1 MTRRGVLVGAWRW
14 SCIRG
19 CFRVRVYATNQY
31 YDNVVGRHTVSMQ
44 FYNEIS
50 LVSVPTKVQQPCTAS
65 AYFVKLLIILAEMCR
80 KKMEA
85 IKESD
90 RTRTMN
96 GSLRLQVG

>member
-1 MTRRGVLVGAWRW
+1 MLKYTWLLQGAGVH
-14 SCIRG
+14 
-19 CFRVRVYATNQY
+19 ATSQN

-44 FYNEIS
+44 FYNEIG
-50 LVSVPTKVQQPCTAS
+50 LVSVPTKVRQPCTAS

-96 GSLRLQVG
+96 GSLCLQIG

>member
-1 MTRRGVLVGAWRW
+1 MYTWLLQGA
-14 SCIRG
+14 
-19 CFRVRVYATNQY
+19 RVYAKNQY
-31 YDNVVGRHTVSMQ
+31 YDNVVGRHTMNMQ

-50 LVSVPTKVQQPCTAS
+50 AVSIPTEVQQLCTAR
-65 AYFVKLLIILAEMCR
+65 AYFVKLLMILAEMCR

>member
-1 MTRRGVLVGAWRW
+1 M
-14 SCIRG
+14 
-19 CFRVRVYATNQY
+19 NQY
-31 YDNVVGRHTVSMQ
+31 YDNVVGRHTVNMQ

-50 LVSVPTKVQQPCTAS
+50 VVSTPTKAQRLCTAT

-90 RTRTMN
+90 STRTMN
-96 GSLRLQVG
+96 GSTLRPGESSV